1 MMDKLSELVLTHPR
15 LFRGKPPVVAS
26 DLPDGWF
33 PIVDA
38 LCRGIEALLES
49 EPERLEVS
57 QIKEKFGGLRFYF
70 SLEGAEDM
78 FLDIQTDRGI
88 RTIVGHGDGPPI
100 MEQIRSLALPHPP
113 IAEQEE
119 IAMMLDGKSSCF
131 DSLIK
136 EAENAIALLQER
148 RTALISAAVT
158 GKIDVR
164 HLADAEAA

>member
-100 MEQIRSLALPHPP
+100 MEQIRSLVDAASLRSTTTCQDCGAPGVRAARGGW
-113 IAEQEE
+113 IATLCAVHAEE
-119 IAMMLDGKSSCF
+119 W
-131 DSLIK
+131 
-136 EAENAIALLQER
+136 ER
-148 RTALISAAVT
+148 RRAS
-158 GKIDVR
+158 DN
-164 HLADAEAA
+164 E